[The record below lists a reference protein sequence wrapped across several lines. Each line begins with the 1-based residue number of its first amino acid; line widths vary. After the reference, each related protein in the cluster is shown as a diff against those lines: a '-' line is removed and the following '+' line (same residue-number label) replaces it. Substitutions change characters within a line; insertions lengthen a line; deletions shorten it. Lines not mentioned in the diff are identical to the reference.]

1 MTQPKLPTWLEN
13 KYLTLWGKLKDTTFR
28 MEDAQEILQ
37 KSDVDKVQGVAVVLS
52 ELRKAGW
59 VVVESDSHD
68 ARKSIYHLKSKDD
81 IIKSIFNVETLSRS
95 DIEGILKKAADLI
108 RTRVDYKFILV
119 LLFYKRI
126 SDKWELDFQHACEQ
140 AIKDGFS
147 EKEAKQE
154 AKNATYHDFIIPEE
168 YLWENIRKEVTKLP
182 EKFSEAL
189 KVLAE
194 KNQELKDVL
203 DNMDFIQF
211 TTNREN
217 AEILR
222 QLVELFS
229 ERKFHHVSA
238 DILGDAYEWVLR
250 YFAPDKAKEGEV
262 YTPREVIKLLVE
274 VLDPQPGQSVYDP
287 ASASNGMLIIS
298 YKHVEENKGKK
309 EADKLFL
316 FGQEANHKTLAFGR
330 MNLYIHDIKN
340 AKLGFGDTLLYPKF
354 KESDGV
360 KEFDVVIANPPWNQD
375 GYDEFVLKKGDF
387 WKKRFSYGFVPKQ
400 SADWAWIQ
408 HMLSSSKGKVGI
420 VIDNGCLFRGGKEK
434 IIRQL
439 ILEGDVH
446 SQGDL
451 IESVILLPEK
461 LFYNTGAPGAIIVL
475 NKHKK
480 RKREVLFINAS
491 SEYEQHPDVRKLNWL
506 AESHIKKMVDT
517 YKTWKEEPGFSRAVP
532 LEEIKKND
540 YNLNVSLYVYP
551 EEEKED
557 IDIMKEW
564 TELKAI
570 EKEEI
575 EVDKKI
581 EGYLKEIK

>member
-1 MTQPKLPTWLEN
+1 MTQSKLPNWLEN
-13 KYLTLWGKLKDTTFR
+13 KYAVLWDKFKGATFR
-28 MEDAQEILQ
+28 MEEAEKILQ
-37 KSDVDKVQGVAVVLS
+37 RGDVDKVQGVAVVLS

-59 VVVESDSHD
+59 IVVVPDPKD

-81 IIKSIFNVETLSRS
+81 IIKSIFSAETLSRS

-126 SDKWELDFQHACEQ
+126 SDKWELEYQHAYEQ
-140 AIKDGFS
+140 ALKDGFK

-154 AKNATYHDFIIPEE
+154 AKNATYHDFVIPEDF
-168 YLWENIRKEVTKLP
+168 LWENIRKEVSKLP

-189 KVLAE
+189 KVLAD

-217 AEILR
+217 AEMLR

-229 ERKFHHVSA
+229 ERKLHHVSA
-238 DILGDAYEWVLR
+238 DVLGDAYEWVLR

-262 YTPREVIKLLVE
+262 YTPREVIQLLVE

-298 YKHVEENKGKK
+298 YKHVEQMKGKK

-340 AKLGFGDTLLYPKF
+340 AKLSFGDTLLYPKF

-360 KEFDVVIANPPWNQD
+360 KQFDNVIANPPWNQD
-375 GYDEFVLKKGDF
+375 GYDEVVLKKGDF
-387 WKKRFSYGFVPKQ
+387 WKQRFNYGFVPKQ

-408 HMLSSSKGKVGI
+408 HMLASSKGKVGI
-420 VIDNGCLFRGGKEK
+420 VIDNGCLFRGGKERA
-434 IIRQL
+434 IRL
-439 ILEGDVH
+439 LAIDGDARLKGDV
-446 SQGDL
+446 

-461 LFYNTGAPGAIIVL
+461 LFYNTGAPGAIIIF
-475 NKHKK
+475 NKNKK
-480 RKREVLFINAS
+480 HRNGVLFINAS
-491 SEYEQHPDVRKLNWL
+491 SESEQHPDVRKLNWL
-506 AESHIKKMVDT
+506 STSNIKKLVDT
-517 YKTWKEEPGFSRAVP
+517 YKGWKEEEGFSRMVP
-532 LEEIKKND
+532 LDEICKND

-551 EEEKED
+551 EEKTEV
-557 IDIMKEW
+557 IDVMEEW
-564 TELKAI
+564 ADLKAI

-575 EVDKKI
+575 EVDNKI
-581 EGYLKEIK
+581 EGFLKEIM